1 MIQTM
6 RHAGLSI
13 QDAAMLERD
22 HGMKQLAHN
31 SKTLH
36 GSPRSAPGPP
46 CSRLDPYIAPFFPP
60 SSTGDSSSHTL
71 TDLYLASVPTP
82 ANFNTDPRSIQFA

>member
-22 HGMKQLAHN
+22 QCMKELAHN

-36 GSPRSAPGPP
+36 GSPRSGV
-46 CSRLDPYIAPFFPP
+46 SRLLCKRSGFVFWGWGAGEGGSSP
-60 SSTGDSSSHTL
+60 S
-71 TDLYLASVPTP
+71 P
-82 ANFNTDPRSIQFA
+82 AQ

>member
-6 RHAGLSI
+6 SHAGLSI

-22 HGMKQLAHN
+22 HCMKELAHN

-36 GSPRSAPGPP
+36 GSPRSGV
-46 CSRLDPYIAPFFPP
+46 SRLLCKRSGFVFGDGVPGKGAIPLPWPSDLEAAPVFIA
-60 SSTGDSSSHTL
+60 
-71 TDLYLASVPTP
+71 
-82 ANFNTDPRSIQFA
+82 

>member
-6 RHAGLSI
+6 PQAGLSF

-22 HGMKQLAHN
+22 HCMKELAHN

-36 GSPRSAPGPP
+36 GSPRSAPTALLPTR
-46 CSRLDPYIAPFFPP
+46 SYFAPFFTP
-60 SSTGDSSSHTL
+60 SSTTPP
-71 TDLYLASVPTP
+71 PTP
-82 ANFNTDPRSIQFA
+82 